1 MELSVI
7 IRPMTQL
14 AIVEHARVIE
24 LMKQNELHLYIE
36 CILPQLT
43 RQLFTEVMN
52 SVSKSVQF
60 VLNTPSK
67 ATSEAILYW
76 RHPVIAGV
84 GPGYFQLTSA
94 DITNGLNG
102 NIDTTVQ
109 DKVRTYLRERGWKC
123 WWTIDSFC
131 FQDTQDFDI
140 VEKGM
145 KLFASYRNAGAGEA
159 LLGSGE
165 PLVLDS

>member
-14 AIVEHARVIE
+14 AIVEHAKAIE
-24 LMKQNELHLYIE
+24 LAKQREVHLYME
-36 CILPQLT
+36 CVFPQLT
-43 RQLFTEVMN
+43 RNLFEEVMR
-52 SVSKSVQF
+52 SVTKSVTF
-60 VLNTPSK
+60 VLNSPSN
-67 ATSEAILYW
+67 ACTEVTLYW
-76 RHPVIAGV
+76 RHPVIAGI
-84 GPGYFQLTSA
+84 GPGFFQLKSGE
-94 DITNGLNG
+94 ISHGLNG

-131 FQDTQDFDI
+131 FQDALDFDL

-145 KLFASYRNAGAGEA
+145 KLFACYREEGAIEA
-159 LLGSGE
+159 LLSE
-165 PLVLDS
+165 S

>member
-14 AIVEHARVIE
+14 AIVEHARSIE
-24 LMKQNELHLYIE
+24 LMKQAELHLYIE
-36 CILPQLT
+36 CILPQLN
-43 RQLFTEVMN
+43 RQLFEEAMRSIT
-52 SVSKSVQF
+52 KSVTF
-60 VLNTPSK
+60 VVNSPSK
-67 ATSEAILYW
+67 ATSEATLYW

-84 GPGYFQLTSA
+84 GPGFFQLKSA
-94 DITNGLNG
+94 DITTALNG

-109 DKVRTYLRERGWKC
+109 DKVRMYLRERGWKC

-145 KLFASYRNAGAGEA
+145 KLFACYRNEGAGEV
-159 LLGSGE
+159 LLT
-165 PLVLDS
+165 DS